1 MEEFADLILYV
12 IRYDTVPQNRI
23 REGLSSLSG
32 RRASFAGYVFNNCP
46 ETGESTATADT
57 ATGMESM
64 ATENMVME
72 NISRNRKREKLYDRP
87 ALSYRAGI

>member
-1 MEEFADLILYV
+1 MAEFADLILYV

-46 ETGESTATADT
+46 ETGGVYGYGRYGYGYGKYGYGKYGYGKYQQKQEEGEA
-57 ATGMESM
+57 
-64 ATENMVME
+64 
-72 NISRNRKREKLYDRP
+72 I
-87 ALSYRAGI
+87 